1 MAPKQTQNIGNTSY
15 ILKLEKIH
23 ITKVPIF
30 PKTSYTVSA
39 IPTQV
44 QWQPSW
50 NTETSPEICMDT
62 KALSNTSNSKHQ
74 I

>member
-23 ITKVPIF
+23 ITKIPIF

-44 QWQPSW
+44 QWQPSR
-50 NTETSPEICMDT
+50 TQ
-62 KALSNTSNSKHQ
+62 KQALKYVWTQ
-74 I
+74 RP